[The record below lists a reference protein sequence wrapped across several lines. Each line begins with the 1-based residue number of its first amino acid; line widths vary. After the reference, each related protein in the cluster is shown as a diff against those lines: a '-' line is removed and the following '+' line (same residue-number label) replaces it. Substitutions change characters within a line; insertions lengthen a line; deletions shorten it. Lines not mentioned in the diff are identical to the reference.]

1 MQEPRGRAAR
11 NWPPVN
17 RYYGPARMAVELGL
31 GAAAFFASLYLFVL
45 RITPQLVSG
54 DIPRGRL
61 NLAFLFLVPFG
72 LNIWRFMAHMRR
84 AGPSNA
90 AFALML
96 NWIGYVAGMSLQ
108 FLVANA
114 RYLM

>member
-1 MQEPRGRAAR
+1 
-11 NWPPVN
+11 
-17 RYYGPARMAVELGL
+17 MAVELGL
-31 GAAAFFASLYLFVL
+31 GAAAFFVSLYLFVL
-45 RITPQLVSG
+45 RVTPQLVAG
-54 DIPRGRL
+54 DVARGRL
-61 NLAFLFLVPFG
+61 NLAVLFLIPFA

-108 FLVANA
+108 FLIANA
-114 RYLM
+114 RWLV